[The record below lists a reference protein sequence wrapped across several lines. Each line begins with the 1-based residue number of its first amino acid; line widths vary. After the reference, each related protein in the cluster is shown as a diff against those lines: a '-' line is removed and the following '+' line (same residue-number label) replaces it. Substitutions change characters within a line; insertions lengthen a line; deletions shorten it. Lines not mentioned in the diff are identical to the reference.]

1 MDKKFVWLSLAAVA
15 ISFAGGF
22 LLANALNRTELT
34 AVRSENERLKTSA
47 ASPDQTGSPSE
58 LTPDEI
64 RARIAEA
71 DSNPGN
77 FQFQKSLGLAL
88 YRYAA
93 MKKDTDLLAEA
104 ARLLGRARAL
114 KKDDRAVTIGLGNA
128 YFDIGYF
135 RKDNASFERSREF
148 YLQALETK
156 PDDVETRT
164 DLGLTYFLQEP
175 PDDERAMTEFQKAI
189 AADPKHEKTLQFMIQ
204 ALLRQKK
211 VEKAGSLLARLRE
224 MNPANE
230 TLPALAAEVASAD
243 ANVPK

>member
-34 AVRSENERLKTSA
+34 TVRSENERLRSA

-71 DSNPGN
+71 DSNPDN

-93 MKKDTDLLAEA
+93 MKKDTDLLGEA
-104 ARLLGRARAL
+104 ARLLGRASAL

-135 RKDNASFERSREF
+135 KKDNASFERSREF
-148 YLQALETK
+148 YLQALETR
-156 PDDVETRT
+156 PDDVETLT

-211 VEKAGSLLARLRE
+211 VEEAGSLLARLRE
-224 MNPANE
+224 VNPANE
-230 TLPALAAEVASAD
+230 TLPALAAEAANAD
-243 ANVPK
+243 ANILK

>member
-34 AVRSENERLKTSA
+34 EVRSENERLKTIA
-47 ASPDQTGSPSE
+47 ASADQTGSPSE

-71 DSNPGN
+71 DGNPGN
-77 FQFQKSLGLAL
+77 FQFQKNLGLAL

-104 ARLLGRARAL
+104 ARLLGRASDL

-135 RKDNASFERSREF
+135 KKDNSSFERSREF
-148 YLQALETK
+148 YLKALETK
-156 PDDVETRT
+156 PVDVETRT

-175 PDDERAMTEFQKAI
+175 PDDDRAMTEFQKAL
-189 AADPKHEKTLQFMIQ
+189 ADDPKHEKTLQFTIQ

-211 VEKAGSLLARLRE
+211 VEEAGSYLARLRE
-224 MNPANE
+224 VNPANE
-230 TLPALAAEVASAD
+230 TLGALAAEVSNTD
-243 ANVPK
+243 VNVLK